1 MREEKGEA
9 LREFMQL
16 IADLDASTDPAQRSR
31 LEQEAWKRF
40 GTRRAVLITD
50 MCGFSRTTR
59 ERGICHFLALI
70 EHAKQMVIP
79 IVLRN
84 KGTILKFEV
93 DDAFCV
99 FDSVDDA
106 LATARELHVASTD
119 FNRGRD
125 PIDHIS
131 LAIGIDSGDLLLI
144 GDCEFYGDPVNTACK
159 LGEDVAAA
167 GETLVTARALA
178 EAQRDRAY
186 VMTRQSAWIS
196 GIEIEYGS
204 VQFMHARGTLR

>member
-1 MREEKGEA
+1 MREETGPA
-9 LREFMQL
+9 LQEFRAL
-16 IADLDASTDPAQRSR
+16 IAQLDASSDQAERAR

-40 GTRRAVLITD
+40 GTRRSVLITD

-59 ERGICHFLALI
+59 ARGICHFLALI
-70 EHAKQMVIP
+70 EHAKQMVLPVI
-79 IVLRN
+79 LRN
-84 KGTILKFEV
+84 KGTLLKFEV

-99 FDSVDDA
+99 FDEIDDA
-106 LATARELHVASTD
+106 LATARELHAATAE

-131 LAIGIDSGDLLLI
+131 LAIGIDSGELLLI

-159 LGEDVAAA
+159 LGEDVAEA

-178 EAQRDRAY
+178 EAKRDRAF

-204 VQFMHARGTLR
+204 IQFMHARGKLR

>member
-1 MREEKGEA
+1 MREERGVA
-9 LREFMQL
+9 LQEFRQL
-16 IADLDASTDPAQRSR
+16 IADLDARSDPAERAR
-31 LEQEAWKRF
+31 LEAQAWTRF

-59 ERGICHFLALI
+59 ARGICHFLALI
-70 EHAKQMVIP
+70 EHAKQMVTP

-84 KGTILKFEV
+84 RGLLLKFEV

-106 LATARELHVASTD
+106 LATARDLHAETME
-119 FNRGRD
+119 FNRSRD
-125 PIDHIS
+125 EIDHIS
-131 LAIGIDSGDLLLI
+131 LAIGVDWGDLLLI

-167 GETLVTARALA
+167 GETLVTSRALA
-178 EAQRDRAY
+178 EVKRDRAY
-186 VMTRQSAWIS
+186 VLTRKSAWIS
-196 GIEIEYGS
+196 GIEIEYGNIEW
-204 VQFMHARGTLR
+204 MHARGTLR